1 MYYCI
6 IYSVFSLISPSISR
20 FSVTSRGA
28 QPGPLEATR
37 VAGGL
42 RAGGGVNS
50 LCTLTTSNQQMKT
63 SNISC
68 YIIYSD
74 NIQDLFIGEKSL
86 MATIICHVFFID
98 NALRQ

>member
-37 VAGGL
+37 VAGELQAGVGL
-42 RAGGGVNS
+42 NS

-86 MATIICHVFFID
+86 MATIICHVFH
-98 NALRQ
+98 

>member
-1 MYYCI
+1 MY
-6 IYSVFSLISPSISR
+6 YSVFSLISPSVSR
-20 FSVTSRGA
+20 FSVTSSGA

-37 VAGGL
+37 VAGEQW
-42 RAGGGVNS
+42 AGGAGLNS

-63 SNISC
+63 SNFSC

-86 MATIICHVFFID
+86 MATIIYHVFVDI
-98 NALRQ
+98 